1 MPPTDQK
8 FKAIEENWFSVRDN
22 YEADLHKAG
31 PSREQRNLVKAN
43 REAAEAAYLKAK
55 RLGLAGAGMADALAA
70 LKSANA
76 AVKKSREKGEA
87 IDKLLAKATAATGK
101 ATDLVKKAGGG

>member
-70 LKSANA
+70 LKAANA
-76 AVKKSREKGEA
+76 AVKDSREKGEA

-101 ATDLVKKAGGG
+101 ATYLVKKAGGG